1 MARETLVG
9 GVTPV
14 DSISE
19 IGALTSEV
27 ELEVELVV
35 EL

>member
-9 GVTPV
+9 GVAPV
-14 DSISE
+14 GVMSE
-19 IGALTSEV
+19 IGASV
-27 ELEVELVV
+27 VFEVELV

>member
-9 GVTPV
+9 GVAPV

-19 IGALTSEV
+19 IGASASE
-27 ELEVELVV
+27 ELEVELVE